1 MLVNRMLQAVGV
13 YGYNLRVMSNACW
26 KLFRTGALITLIC
39 SAFNTDAASVGL
51 AWDANSDPNI
61 AGYRLHTG
69 SQSGVYSQST
79 NVGNTN
85 FVLVT
90 NLIAG
95 KPYYFTVTAYNTT
108 AVESAPSNQVTYT
121 APLSA
126 PTPTATPSPS
136 PSPKH
141 SQVPSVMVSPV
152 PASTLRSSTVTFQWT
167 AGSATA
173 YGLTVGSS
181 PGAADIYSS
190 TVLHIF
196 SQTVTKIPTD
206 GRTVYVT
213 LYSQVSNNSW
223 VSNRYTYTALK

>member
-1 MLVNRMLQAVGV
+1 MLQAVGV

-108 AVESAPSNQVTYT
+108 AVESAPSNQVTYM
-121 APLSA
+121 APPSS
-126 PTPTATPSPS
+126 PTPTATPSPG
-136 PSPKH
+136 PKH
-141 SQVPSVMVSPV
+141 SQFPAVMVSPV
-152 PASTLRSSTVTFQWT
+152 PASTLHSSTVTFKWT
-167 AGSATA
+167 AGNATA

-196 SQTVTKIPTD
+196 SQTVTNIPTD

-213 LYSQVSNNSW
+213 LYSQASNKS
-223 VSNRYTYTALK
+223 

>member
-1 MLVNRMLQAVGV
+1 MLPAVGI

-26 KLFRTGALITLIC
+26 RLFRTGALITLVC

-61 AGYRLHTG
+61 AGYRLYTG

-90 NLIAG
+90 NLMAG

-121 APLSA
+121 APLSS
-126 PTPTATPSPS
+126 PTPTATPSHSPSPSPS

-141 SQVPSVMVSPV
+141 SQVPAMMVSPV
-152 PASTLRSSTVTFQWT
+152 PASTFRSSMVTFQGT

-196 SQTVTKIPTD
+196 SQTVTNIP
-206 GRTVYVT
+206 
-213 LYSQVSNNSW
+213 
-223 VSNRYTYTALK
+223 K

>member
-1 MLVNRMLQAVGV
+1 MLPAVGI
-13 YGYNLRVMSNACW
+13 YGYNLRVVSNACW

-39 SAFNTDAASVGL
+39 SAFNTDAANVGL

-61 AGYRLHTG
+61 AGYRLYTG
-69 SQSGVYSQST
+69 FQSGIYSQST

-85 FVLVT
+85 YVLVT

-121 APLSA
+121 APPSS

-136 PSPKH
+136 PKH
-141 SQVPSVMVSPV
+141 SRGPAVMVSPV

-173 YGLTVGSS
+173 YGLTLGSS
-181 PGAADIYSS
+181 PGAADIYYS
-190 TVLHIF
+190 TVLHTL
-196 SQTVTKIPTD
+196 SKTVTNIPTN